1 MKRIVTID
9 FTRGVVMIIMAL
21 DHTRDFMHVSSLTQS
36 PTDLATTT
44 PLLFFTRWI
53 THLCAPVFVFLSG
66 AAVFLSAQKEGNT
79 TNTRNFLQTR
89 GIWLL
94 LLEFTVV
101 NFALW
106 FDLQFRIL
114 LFEVIG
120 AIGLGFI
127 ILALLLKFSERAIG
141 LIGMIIISTHN
152 LMQFIPLNDLS
163 LPLQI
168 ISSLFNPNAFPVTQ
182 QFSFIIAYP
191 PVPWLGIMLTG
202 FAAGQLFTLHIE
214 KRKKS
219 FLTIGFIAL
228 VLFITLRIANVY
240 GDVSTWSVQKSHLF
254 TLLSFL
260 NVSKYP
266 PSLLF
271 CLVTLGILFLILFM
285 AEGSRNKFIDI
296 VSVYG
301 KVPLFYFLVHLYL
314 LHVIM
319 LIVVV
324 LQGFRWPELDFGA
337 FHFGRP
343 QKKSGVEL
351 WAIHLIWISAVAAL
365 YPVCK
370 WYGSY
375 KENHKEKKWLRYL

>member
-21 DHTRDFMHVSSLTQS
+21 DHTRDFMHLSSLTQS

-66 AAVFLSAQKEGNT
+66 TSVFLSAQKEKNT
-79 TNTRNFLQTR
+79 TNTRNFLLSR

-106 FDLQFRIL
+106 FDMQFRIL

-127 ILALLLKFSERAIG
+127 TLALLLKLSARAIG
-141 LIGMIIISTHN
+141 LIGLIIVSTHN
-152 LMQFIPLNDLS
+152 LLQFGPLNDRS

-168 ISSLFNPNAFPVTQ
+168 TSSLFNPNAFPVTQ
-182 QFSFIIAYP
+182 QFSFVIAYP

-202 FAAGQLFTLHIE
+202 FAAGQLFTLQTE
-214 KRKKS
+214 KRKKT
-219 FLTIGFIAL
+219 FLTIGLVAL
-228 VLFITLRIANVY
+228 ALFIMLRMANVY
-240 GDVSTWSVQKSHLF
+240 GDSSSWSVQNNSVF

-271 CLVTLGILFLILFM
+271 CLVTLGIMFLIFFLV
-285 AEGSRNKFIDI
+285 EGRQNKYTNI

-301 KVPLFYFLVHLYL
+301 KVPLFYFLAHLYL
-314 LHVIM
+314 LHVLM
-319 LIVVV
+319 LIVVF
-324 LQGFRWPELDFGA
+324 LQGFHWPELDFGA

-343 QKKSGVEL
+343 QKKSGVKL
-351 WAIHLIWISAVAAL
+351 WVIHLIWVSAVAAL